1 MFQATHIRSNLKI
14 LLVTFMSFMAIAC
27 SSSGTD
33 IESDLNIDGA
43 PDWVNEGS
51 IAVSDNDGRY
61 IQGVGMSSPV
71 HDESLQKSAA
81 DSRARAQLAQIVS
94 TFMDVSIDDYMAN
107 NGDIG
112 TTNIEREIKTLSK
125 TSLNGSKIM
134 ARWKD
139 PETGTIYSFAEL
151 DLDKID
157 SMIKQ
162 SNSMNNELKL
172 YLNETMDSKF
182 DRFIKQSESEN
193 K

>member
-1 MFQATHIRSNLKI
+1 MFQATKVKSNLKI
-14 LLVTFMSFMAIAC
+14 LLVASLSFVVIAC

-33 IESDLNIDGA
+33 IESDLDIDGA
-43 PDWVNEGS
+43 PDWVNEGTV
-51 IAVSDNDGRY
+51 AVSDNDGKY
-61 IQGVGMSSPV
+61 IQGVGMSTPV

-94 TFMDVSIDDYMAN
+94 TFMDVAIDDYTAS

-151 DLDKID
+151 DLDKVEA
-157 SMIKQ
+157 MIKQ
-162 SNSMNNELKL
+162 STSMNNELKL
-172 YLNETMDSKF
+172 YLNETLDTKF
-182 DRFIKQSESEN
+182 DRFIKQNESEN

>member
-1 MFQATHIRSNLKI
+1 MFQATQVKSSLKI
-14 LLVTFMSFMAIAC
+14 LMATLLSIIITAC

-33 IESDLNIDGA
+33 IESDLDISGA
-43 PDWVNEGS
+43 PDWVNEGTT
-51 IAVSDNDGRY
+51 AVSDNDGKY
-61 IQGVGMSSPV
+61 LQGVGMSVPV

-81 DSRARAQLAQIVS
+81 DSRARAQIAQILS

-112 TTNIEREIKTLSK
+112 TTNIEREIKALSK

-139 PETGTIYSFAEL
+139 PETGNIYSFAEL
-151 DLDKID
+151 DLDKVEE
-157 SMIKQ
+157 MIKQ
-162 SNSMNNELKL
+162 SSSMNNELKL
-172 YLNETMDSKF
+172 YLNETMNTKF
-182 DRFIKQSESEN
+182 DRFIKQNESEN